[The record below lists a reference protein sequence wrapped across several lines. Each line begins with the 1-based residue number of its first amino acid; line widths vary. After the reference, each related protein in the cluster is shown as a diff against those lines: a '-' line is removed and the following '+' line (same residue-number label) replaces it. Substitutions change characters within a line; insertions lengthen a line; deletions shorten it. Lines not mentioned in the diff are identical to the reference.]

1 MFKKF
6 RVSLFAAKVMLSVVV
21 SLCCLWAV
29 QAEAVPI
36 PGLFNTGVD
45 NSNALLPDGTIDPH
59 YTLTAAP
66 GFTVPRGTVVYNPS
80 SYTFYNW
87 VANTANSQ
95 WIGLQSTA
103 RYYSAG
109 LYDYD
114 ITFDL
119 TGLNPA
125 TAVITGEFA
134 ADNNAVIYLNGTS
147 TGATTPTLGF
157 SSFTPFTISSGFV
170 SGVNTLKFQVTNLA
184 DVATFGGPTG
194 LQVQLSGTANSV
206 PEPLSLLFL
215 GAGVAGMAVIGR
227 KKQKN

>member
-1 MFKKF
+1 MKK
-6 RVSLFAAKVMLSVVV
+6 VIGLMVMLSVML
-21 SLCCLWAV
+21 SLCGLWVV
-29 QAEAVPI
+29 QAEAAPI
-36 PGLFNTGVD
+36 PGLFDTGVD
-45 NSNALLPDGTIDPH
+45 NSNALLPYGSLDPH

-103 RYYSAG
+103 NYYSAG
-109 LYDYD
+109 LYKYD

-119 TGLNPA
+119 TGLNPP
-125 TAVITGEFA
+125 TAVITGQWA
-134 ADNNAVIYLNGTS
+134 ADNNGVIFLNGTS

-170 SGVNTLKFQVTNLA
+170 SGVNTLEFQVTNLA
-184 DVATFGGPTG
+184 DVAPFGGPTG
-194 LQVQLSGTANSV
+194 LQVQLSGTANPV
-206 PEPLSLLFL
+206 PEPMSLFL
-215 GAGVAGMAVIGR
+215 LGTGLMGMAVIGR
-227 KKQKN
+227 KKSKRGGIK

>member
-1 MFKKF
+1 MAKLVGF
-6 RVSLFAAKVMLSVVV
+6 KVMLSVVV
-21 SLCCLWAV
+21 SLFCLWAV

-36 PGLFNTGVD
+36 TGLFDSGVD
-45 NSNALLPDGTIDPH
+45 NSNALLPYGSLDPH

-66 GFTVPRGTVVYNPS
+66 GFTVPRSAVVYDPS

-87 VANTANSQ
+87 VANTSNSQ
-95 WIGLQSTA
+95 WIGLQSSA
-103 RYYSAG
+103 NYYSAG
-109 LYDYD
+109 LYKYD

-125 TAVITGEFA
+125 TSVITGQWA
-134 ADNNAVIYLNGTS
+134 ADNNGVIFLNGTS

-170 SGVNTLKFQVTNLA
+170 SGVNTLEFQVTNLA

-194 LQVQLSGTANSV
+194 LQVELSGTASPV
-206 PEPLSLLFL
+206 PIPPSLLLL
-215 GAGVAGMAVIGR
+215 GSGLVGLVVIRR
-227 KKQKN
+227 KNRNVK